1 LLGHE
6 LGGAS
11 SATRWRGLAEPL
23 DEDETAKEVSIRH
36 EVTAQLTDELGAIAG
51 VTDPDGVLAALR
63 VAARPAPIL
72 GAAARRGWRE
82 VGDRV
87 EQLLGAGGSGAA
99 IRSAVGRSSTS
110 SPSANTAV
118 RSHSAPQPLC

>member
-1 LLGHE
+1 LLAHE

-23 DEDETAKEVSIRH
+23 DEDETAKEVSIRR
-36 EVTAQLTDELGAIAG
+36 EVTAQPTDELGAVAG

-72 GAAARRGWRE
+72 GAAARRGQGQFGEALVSYGMTMAAAGPVRRSE
-82 VGDRV
+82 ARRRVGAR
-87 EQLLGAGGSGAA
+87 L
-99 IRSAVGRSSTS
+99 
-110 SPSANTAV
+110 
-118 RSHSAPQPLC
+118 